1 MKKAACAVLIFTM
14 IIFLVN
20 PLSSDAGGY
29 YGSGGG
35 HWGGGYSG
43 HRGGGY
49 GWWLPWAIIGGTV
62 ALVSTSVA
70 LVSNSVALVSNS
82 VALASNSI
90 APAPNYYSPYYAP
103 APVVIREQPQVYV
116 QPAPSRPQPSAERA
130 FVYARQGQSE
140 ELQAKDRYECHR
152 WAVSQARYDPTH
164 PANIPQ
170 AWLNQ
175 VRADYQRAMGA
186 CLESHGAVAIDYHEE
201 DTPLHLTTDTIR

>member
-1 MKKAACAVLIFTM
+1 MKKAVCAVLIFTM
-14 IIFLVN
+14 IILLVN

-29 YGSGGG
+29 YGGGGG
-35 HWGGGYSG
+35 HSGYRGGG
-43 HRGGGY
+43 HGGGY

-62 ALVSTSVA
+62 ALVS
-70 LVSNSVALVSNS
+70 NSIALVSNS

-103 APVVIREQPQVYV
+103 QPVVIREQPQVYV
-116 QPAPSRPQPSAERA
+116 QPAPSRPPASAERV
-130 FVYARQGQSE
+130 FVYSRQGQSE

-152 WAVSQARYDPTH
+152 WAVSQTHYDPTH
-164 PANIPQ
+164 PTNGMPQ
-170 AWLNQ
+170 ARLNQ

-201 DTPLHLTTDTIR
+201 DTPLHLPTDTVR